1 MELFQLL
8 FIFFYHDLR
17 LKSTMKGEIG
27 SLRLTGSTRQPDE
40 PSLIAMY
47 HGSNEQFVV
56 LDKLL

>member
-1 MELFQLL
+1 MDGLNEKNN
-8 FIFFYHDLR
+8 R
-17 LKSTMKGEIG
+17 
-27 SLRLTGSTRQPDE
+27 TGSTRQPDE